1 MQHMAT
7 RTRSFRLSDSLLS
20 RLSDRAVSTGESASA
35 LAARYLDEAL
45 RVDEHPAVVFVTR
58 PGGRRA
64 MLAGTRLNV
73 ADVVAAAKAGG
84 SAEAA
89 AESLDL
95 PVAKVRASL
104 RYYADFKDEV
114 DAEIERDLGAAERE
128 EARWRQE
135 QNALD

>member
-1 MQHMAT
+1 MTT
-7 RTRSFRLSDSLLS
+7 RTRSFRLSDDLLA
-20 RLSDRAVSTGESASA
+20 RLSERAADRGESASA

-45 RVDEHPAVVFVTR
+45 RLDEHPAVVFVTR
-58 PGGRRA
+58 PAGRRA

-73 ADVVAAAKAGG
+73 ADVVAAARAAG
-84 SAEAA
+84 SAKAA

-95 PVAKVRASL
+95 PLAKVRAAL

-114 DAEIERDLGAAERE
+114 DAEIERDLRAAERE

-135 QNALD
+135 QNALA